1 MPLMHPHVRLDQ
13 GHESVTERILSA
25 KIFVYRILEIVN
37 RRGLIGQ
44 LNRPKYGVIMQEMTP
59 PFKPQN
65 MALSRAVSK
74 GHRLKPGLIQA
85 LERWLHDNR
94 NV

>member
-1 MPLMHPHVRLDQ
+1 M
-13 GHESVTERILSA
+13 TERILSA
-25 KIFVYRILEIVN
+25 KIFDYRILEIVN

-44 LNRPKYGVIMQEMTP
+44 LNRLKYGVIMQEMTS
-59 PFKPQN
+59 PFKPRN
-65 MALSRAVSK
+65 MALARAVSN
-74 GHRLKPGLIQA
+74 GDRLKPDFVKA